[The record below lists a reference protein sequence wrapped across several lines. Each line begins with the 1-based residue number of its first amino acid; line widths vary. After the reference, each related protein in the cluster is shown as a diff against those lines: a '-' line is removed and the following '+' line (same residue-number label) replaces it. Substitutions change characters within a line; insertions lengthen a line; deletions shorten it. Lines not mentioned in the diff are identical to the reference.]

1 MKVKYV
7 KAIQENI
14 SKFYAQVI
22 TDTYV
27 EIVVVEL
34 CFEIKTKETFQR
46 STFSKLVF
54 GIPCSLMFPIKNGGD
69 GEGGGGVVGR
79 EVKRFLLIDQNL
91 LSITKVIC
99 RGFLSGWLL
108 SLEVEVYLEKF
119 TPSPEM

>member
-34 CFEIKTKETFQR
+34 CFEIKTKETFHR

-69 GEGGGGVVGR
+69 GEGGGGGCWEGGE
-79 EVKRFLLIDQNL
+79 EVFTYRSK
-91 LSITKVIC
+91 SVKHYK
-99 RGFLSGWLL
+99 S
-108 SLEVEVYLEKF
+108 YL
-119 TPSPEM
+119 PRIP

>member
-34 CFEIKTKETFQR
+34 CFEIKTKETFHR
-46 STFSKLVF
+46 STFSKLVLS
-54 GIPCSLMFPIKNGGD
+54 IPCSLMFPIKNGVD
-69 GEGGGGVVGR
+69 GEGGGGGGWEGGEGAFTYR
-79 EVKRFLLIDQNL
+79 SKSVKHDESYLLRI
-91 LSITKVIC
+91 
-99 RGFLSGWLL
+99 
-108 SLEVEVYLEKF
+108 
-119 TPSPEM
+119 P

>member
-1 MKVKYV
+1 
-7 KAIQENI
+7 
-14 SKFYAQVI
+14 
-22 TDTYV
+22 
-27 EIVVVEL
+27 
-34 CFEIKTKETFQR
+34 
-46 STFSKLVF
+46 
-54 GIPCSLMFPIKNGGD
+54 MFPIKNGGD

>member
-34 CFEIKTKETFQR
+34 CFEIKTKETFHR
-46 STFSKLVF
+46 STFSKLVV
-54 GIPCSLMFPIKNGGD
+54 GIPCSLMFPIKNGGMVRA
-69 GEGGGGVVGR
+69 GGGGCWEGGE
-79 EVKRFLLIDQNL
+79 EVFTYRSKSVKHDK
-91 LSITKVIC
+91 S
-99 RGFLSGWLL
+99 
-108 SLEVEVYLEKF
+108 YL
-119 TPSPEM
+119 PRIP